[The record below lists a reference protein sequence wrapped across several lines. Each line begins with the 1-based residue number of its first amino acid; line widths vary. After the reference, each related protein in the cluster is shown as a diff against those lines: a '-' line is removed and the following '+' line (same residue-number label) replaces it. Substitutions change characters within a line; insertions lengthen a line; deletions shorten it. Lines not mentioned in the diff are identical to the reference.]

1 MDQTYKILVVD
12 DHAEIRELLKRFMTP
27 HGFIVT
33 TAEDGVGMEQ
43 AMRQQSFDLI
53 ILDLMLPGKDGV
65 TLCREVRSSSNIPII
80 MLTALGEEIDRIIG
94 LEVGADDYLAKPFN
108 PRELLARIKSVL
120 RRHLAIPSVSERVS
134 NNKLN
139 YTFNG
144 WSLNSTT
151 RELLNNNG
159 VLVSL
164 TSTEFELLL
173 AFLTNPNAVLTREDL
188 LKLVQGRGADV
199 YDRAIDTLISRLR
212 KKIEANPK
220 EPKLIKTIWGGGYQF
235 SCEVRND

>member
-1 MDQTYKILVVD
+1 MTQSYRILVVD
-12 DHAEIRELLKRFMTP
+12 DHSEIRELLKRFLSP
-27 HGFIVT
+27 HGFEVV
-33 TAEDGVGMEQ
+33 TAEDGNSMEQ
-43 AMRQQSFDLI
+43 AMSRGKFDLI

-65 TLCREVRSSSNIPII
+65 TLCREVRANSNVPII

-120 RRHLAIPSVSERVS
+120 RRHFSIPNVHELVASHHAT
-134 NNKLN
+134 
-139 YTFNG
+139 YQFAG
-144 WSLNSTT
+144 WSLNATS
-151 RELLNNNG
+151 RELIDQDGTLI
-159 VLVSL
+159 SL

-173 AFLTNPNAVLTREDL
+173 AFLTHPNAVLSREDL

-212 KKIEANPK
+212 KKIEVNSK

-235 SCEVRND
+235 SCQVTHD

>member
-1 MDQTYKILVVD
+1 MDQTYRILVVD
-12 DHAEIRELLKRFMTP
+12 DHAEIRELLKRFLTP
-27 HGFIVT
+27 HGFHVV
-33 TAEDGVGMEQ
+33 TAEDGDSMER

-65 TLCREVRSSSNIPII
+65 TLCREVRMTSNIPII

-120 RRHLAIPSVSERVS
+120 RRHFSIPGVSEQASTTNS
-134 NNKLN
+134 NYSFAGWKLN
-139 YTFNG
+139 T
-144 WSLNSTT
+144 TT
-151 RELLNNNG
+151 RELFDGSG

-164 TSTEFELLL
+164 TSTEFELLV
-173 AFLTNPNAVLTREDL
+173 AFLTHPNVVLSREDL

-212 KKIEANPK
+212 RKIEVNPK
-220 EPKLIKTIWGGGYQF
+220 EPKLIKTIWGGGYQL
-235 SCEVRND
+235 SCEVNHD

>member
-1 MDQTYKILVVD
+1 MEQSYRILVVD
-12 DHAEIRELLKRFMTP
+12 DHSEIRELLKRFLTQ
-27 HGFIVT
+27 HGLNVV
-33 TAEDGVGMEQ
+33 TAEDGVHMEKL
-43 AMRQQSFDLI
+43 MNQQQFDLI

-65 TLCREVRSSSNIPII
+65 TLCKEIRATSNIPII

-120 RRHLAIPSVSERVS
+120 RRHFTIPNINEQIATKHTHYS
-134 NNKLN
+134 
-139 YTFNG
+139 FDG
-144 WSLNSTT
+144 WSLNATT
-151 RELLNNNG
+151 RELFTPNEI
-159 VLVSL
+159 LVSL
-164 TSTEFELLL
+164 TSTEFEMLL
-173 AFLTNPNAVLTREDL
+173 AFLSHPNVVLKREDL

-212 KKIEANPK
+212 KKIETNPK

-235 SCEVRND
+235 SCEVTYD

>member
-1 MDQTYKILVVD
+1 MGQTYKILVVD

-134 NNKLN
+134 NNNLD

>member
-134 NNKLN
+134 NNNLD

>member
-120 RRHLAIPSVSERVS
+120 RRH
-134 NNKLN
+134 
-139 YTFNG
+139 
-144 WSLNSTT
+144 
-151 RELLNNNG
+151 
-159 VLVSL
+159 
-164 TSTEFELLL
+164 
-173 AFLTNPNAVLTREDL
+173 
-188 LKLVQGRGADV
+188 
-199 YDRAIDTLISRLR
+199 
-212 KKIEANPK
+212 
-220 EPKLIKTIWGGGYQF
+220 
-235 SCEVRND
+235 